1 MSLSD
6 PRDEDEYIPLDAI
19 RTPLEIDN
27 QIQWALY
34 YQRKATYVINE
45 LRIEFTKAKDAYTK
59 ASKTFQISLV
69 GQGSKEDRE
78 NRAQIEHWDLYEKM
92 VDAQLLLEHAREKRE
107 DIKSTLSA
115 AQTEVK
121 LIVAE
126 IQLSG
131 RIGA

>member
-1 MSLSD
+1 M
-6 PRDEDEYIPLDAI
+6 DEDEYVPLDAI

-34 YQRKATYVINE
+34 YQRRATHVINE
-45 LRIEFTKAKDAYTK
+45 LRKDFSDAKDAYSK
-59 ASKTFQISLV
+59 AFKQYKYDHRAEGGTV
-69 GQGSKEDRE
+69 GDRDDA
-78 NRAQIEHWDLYEKM
+78 AQLANWDLYSKM
-92 VDAQLLLEHAREKRE
+92 VEKQLLLDHAKDKRD

-126 IQLSG
+126 LQLSG

>member
-1 MSLSD
+1 M
-6 PRDEDEYIPLDAI
+6 DEEEYVPLDAI

-34 YQRKATYVINE
+34 YQRKATYVINQ
-45 LRIEFTKAKDAYTK
+45 LREDFTKAKDAYTK
-59 ASKTFQISLV
+59 ASKTYQISLA

-92 VDAQLLLEHAREKRE
+92 SQAQLLLEHAKDKRE

-115 AQTEVK
+115 AQTETK
-121 LIVAE
+121 LIIAE
-126 IQLSG
+126 MQLSG
-131 RIGA
+131 RGGA